1 MRFPVWQEIARTIVE
16 IAKNIRQ
23 EVARFVIVRRSCRIR
38 NAPMKEQT
46 FEDYRRRMLA
56 VLVHIQR
63 HLDGEL
69 SLEELAGVSNF
80 SPFHFHRI
88 FRSLIG
94 ESVKEHVRRLR
105 LERAAHQLRHT
116 EQPVTEIALAG
127 GYQTPESF
135 TRAFQKMFQ
144 QTPTKFRVARRVAAF
159 GPAPARVHFVAVGTL
174 TDFQPALPSQGALP
188 ALEVRF
194 EQLPE
199 MRIAFARHVG
209 AYEETDEAV
218 ERLLQWAGPRGLL
231 TGSAAF
237 FGIAY
242 DDPEVTPPDKLR
254 YDAALEVPE
263 TITATS
269 DIGIQLLP
277 GRKYAI
283 TLHRGPYETLG
294 TTYSRFCGEWLPLS
308 GREALAAPALE
319 FYLNSPQDTPP
330 AELQTEIYLP
340 VAA

>member
-1 MRFPVWQEIARTIVE
+1 
-16 IAKNIRQ
+16 
-23 EVARFVIVRRSCRIR
+23 
-38 NAPMKEQT
+38 MKEQT
-46 FEDYRRRMLA
+46 FEDYRQRMLA
-56 VLVHIQR
+56 VLVHVQL
-63 HLDGEL
+63 HLDSEL
-69 SLEELAGVSNF
+69 PLEELARVANF
-80 SPFHFHRI
+80 SPFHFHRL
-88 FRSLIG
+88 FHSLVG

-116 EQPVTEIALAG
+116 GQPVTEIALSA

-135 TRAFQKMFQ
+135 TRAFQKMCQ
-144 QTPTKFRVARRVAAF
+144 QSPTEFRAARGAAAF
-159 GPAPARVHFVAVGTL
+159 GPAPTHVHFVAEGTL
-174 TDFQPALPSQGALP
+174 IDFCPAFPGQGALP
-188 ALEVRF
+188 ALVVRF

-218 ERLLQWAGPRGLL
+218 ERLFRWAGPRGLL
-231 TGSAAF
+231 TEPAAF

-242 DDPEVTPPDKLR
+242 DDPAVTPPEKLR

-263 TITATS
+263 TVTPAG

-277 GRKYAI
+277 SRMYAI
-283 TLHRGPYETLG
+283 TLHRGTYETLG

-308 GREALAAPALE
+308 GREVLAAPALE
-319 FYLNSPQDTPP
+319 FYLNSPQDAPP

>member
-1 MRFPVWQEIARTIVE
+1 M
-16 IAKNIRQ
+16 
-23 EVARFVIVRRSCRIR
+23 ARFVIVCRT

-46 FEDYRRRMLA
+46 FEDYRQRMLA

-63 HLDGEL
+63 HLDADL
-69 SLEELAGVSNF
+69 SLAELAAVASF
-80 SPFHFHRI
+80 SPFHFHRL
-88 FRSLIG
+88 FHGLVG

-116 EQPVTEIALAG
+116 GQPVMEIALSA

-144 QTPTKFRVARRVAAF
+144 QAPTEFRVARRVIAY
-159 GPAPARVHFVAVGTL
+159 PPARVHFVAEGTL
-174 TDFQPALPSQGALP
+174 NDFHPALPGQNALP
-188 ALEVRF
+188 ALAVRF

-199 MRIAFARHVG
+199 LRLAFVRHVG
-209 AYEETDEAV
+209 SYEEADEAV
-218 ERLLQWAGPRGLL
+218 ERLFRWAGPRGLL
-231 TGSAAF
+231 TQAAIF

-242 DDPEVTPPDKLR
+242 DDPAVTPPDKLR
-254 YDAALEVPE
+254 YDAALAVP
-263 TITATS
+263 ATVTTTG

-277 GRKYAI
+277 SRKYAV
-283 TLHRGPYETLG
+283 TLHCGPYETLG
-294 TTYSRFCGEWLPLS
+294 MTYSRFCGEWLPLS
-308 GREALAAPALE
+308 GHEVLAAPALE

-330 AELQTEIYLP
+330 TELRTEIYLP